1 MNFAFEQEHDSSKK
15 RPKQE
20 VIEYILSLDYGTT
33 IENETLA
40 KILQYNLD
48 SEEEYKKYKSMMG
61 VIKNFLLSK
70 GRVLKSI
77 SHLGYYILKPS
88 QVSQHCY
95 RTYILHAS
103 RLYDKSD
110 FVLGKTDKTG
120 LNDMR
125 REEIDNMMK
134 LNKELIEKT
143 WKTIQESA
151 YYSRKEVYDRE
162 EK

>member
-1 MNFAFEQEHDSSKK
+1 MNFIFEQEHDSSK
-15 RPKQE
+15 RGAKQE
-20 VIEYILSLDYGTT
+20 VIEYILDLDYGTT

-40 KILQYNLD
+40 KILQYNLSD
-48 SEEEYKKYKSMMG
+48 EEEYKKYKSMMNS
-61 VIKNFLLSK
+61 IRSFLLSK

-95 RTYILHAS
+95 RTYILHAA
-103 RLYDKSD
+103 RLYDKSEY
-110 FVLGKTDKTG
+110 VLERTDKTDLTG
-120 LNDMR
+120 MR
-125 REEIDNMMK
+125 KEEIDNMMK
-134 LNKELIEKT
+134 LNKELIDKA